1 MSEDAHYRFPPAA
14 AYRLNRCLFA
24 LKSDAAFRQ
33 SFQQDAARAMT
44 EAGLGDHEQKLM
56 LARDRD
62 ALIAAGAHPYLVFKA
77 ELRLRDRKSTRLNS
91 SHDQISYAV
100 FCLKKKNTHSR
111 SRAGHQCTRRHRN
124 RLPAGSSVLSRGRM
138 PWLSPSRAGPGPVRP

>member
-24 LKSDAAFRQ
+24 LKSDAAFRE

-56 LARDRD
+56 LAPDPD
-62 ALIAAGAHPYLVFKA
+62 PPVAAGAPPYPRFMA
-77 ELRLRDRKSTRLNS
+77 GPRLRMGRARLGN
-91 SHDQISYAV
+91 
-100 FCLKKKNTHSR
+100 FFSR
-111 SRAGHQCTRRHRN
+111 NFAGVAHPT
-124 RLPAGSSVLSRGRM
+124 
-138 PWLSPSRAGPGPVRP
+138 

>member
-24 LKSDAAFRQ
+24 LKSDAAFRE

-62 ALIAAGAHPYLVFKA
+62 ALAAAGPHPDPVLMA
-77 ELRLRDRKSTRLNS
+77 GPRPPIDRR
-91 SHDQISYAV
+91 AV
-100 FCLKKKNTHSR
+100 EDFLSQHSR
-111 SRAGHQCTRRHRN
+111 G
-124 RLPAGSSVLSRGRM
+124 V
-138 PWLSPSRAGPGPVRP
+138 

>member
-62 ALIAAGAHPYLVFKA
+62 ALVAAGAHPYLVFMA
-77 ELRLRDRKSTRLNS
+77 ELRPPMDRSAFGYFLS
-91 SHDQISYAV
+91 GGSGGV
-100 FCLKKKNTHSR
+100 
-111 SRAGHQCTRRHRN
+111 TRRR
-124 RLPAGSSVLSRGRM
+124 
-138 PWLSPSRAGPGPVRP
+138 